1 MKHDDFLSELIE
13 KNQPV
18 IRLLTNQTAPQDDA
32 EDAFGNLHQLIS
44 NEAIGDE
51 ALRDDS
57 YSMDQNQRINW
68 VLFCLP

>member
-51 ALRDDS
+51 ALRDKLT
-57 YSMDQNQRINW
+57 NKNKN
-68 VLFCLP
+68 